1 VTRIDAPGA
10 DVTTAF
16 GVNNRRQVVGYWS
29 DESGTIHA
37 YLWERGRFTGIDVPG
52 AVGANP
58 IDINE
63 RGQIVGI
70 YLANSGAIHGYLW
83 DRGRVTTIDAP
94 GVPITVPFG
103 INNRGQIV
111 GSTLSENSPTAD
123 RHGFLLAKG
132 VKGPFTR
139 IDFPGAPR
147 TQVTG
152 INDRGQIVGRYENP
166 NPAVPTP
173 SRASSGP
180 GGEQVLDGGARHDPG
195 MAAPLEQLDGDVV
208 GWWEA
213 VEQPGHE
220 LGGGLG

>member
-1 VTRIDAPGA
+1 
-10 DVTTAF
+10 
-16 GVNNRRQVVGYWS
+16 VVGYWS
-29 DESGTIHA
+29 DQYGTIHA
-37 YLWERGRFTGIDVPG
+37 YLWGRGRFTGIDVPG
-52 AVGANP
+52 AVATNP

-63 RGQIVGI
+63 RDQIVGI
-70 YLANSGAIHGYLW
+70 YVDDRGAVHGYLW

-111 GSTLSENSPTAD
+111 GSTQSENSPTAE

-147 TQVTG
+147 TQVGG
-152 INDRGQIVGRYENP
+152 INDLGQIVGRYENP
-166 NPAVPTP
+166 NPTVT
-173 SRASSGP
+173 SRS
-180 GGEQVLDGGARHDPG
+180 GGEQVLDRSPGRDPG
-195 MAAPLEQLDGDVV
+195 MVAPLEQLDGDVV
-208 GWWEA
+208 GRWEA

-220 LGGGLG
+220 LGGGLR